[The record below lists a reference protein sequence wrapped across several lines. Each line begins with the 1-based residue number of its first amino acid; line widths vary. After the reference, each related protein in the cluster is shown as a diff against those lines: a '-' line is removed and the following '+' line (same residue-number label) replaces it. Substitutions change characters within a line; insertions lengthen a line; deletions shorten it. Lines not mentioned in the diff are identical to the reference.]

1 MRMRRVD
8 YLRQQGDFRFRSES
22 QNLPPAFPRERGPDR
37 SRNGPC
43 PCNSGK
49 KYKHCC
55 YAADRN
61 AEIERR
67 EKTRKALTEETKT
80 KIDVRPVK
88 PEFID
93 ESITDGQG
101 VVDNADQVAARSPE
115 ERVQALLA
123 SA

>member
-1 MRMRRVD
+1 MRMQQVD
-8 YLRQQGDFRFRSES
+8 YVRQQGDFRFRQEF

-37 SRNGPC
+37 PRNGPC

-49 KYKHCC
+49 KYKSCC

-61 AEIERR
+61 AEIEFR

-93 ESITDGQG
+93 ESITEA
-101 VVDNADQVAARSPE
+101 VVDNADQGAARSPE

-123 SA
+123 SS